1 MSNRNSLMAQV
12 HIARKE
18 LMLDDDT
25 YRSSLH
31 SATGKISCADMG
43 VMDLYKVVQW
53 FKDHGWK
60 PKSKGRK
67 YSPKSGQRDV
77 NEKNQREKIRA
88 LWIGMAKQGLIR
100 DGSERGL
107 GNWVRRMT
115 AKHNGG
121 IGWQALEFVPEDWLT
136 PLIEDLKRWKMR
148 LEDAK

>member
-25 YRSSLH
+25 YRSSLN
-31 SATGKISCADMG
+31 SATGKTSCADMG
-43 VMDLYKVVQW
+43 VMDLHKAVQW

-60 PKSKGRK
+60 PKNKGRK
-67 YSPKSGQRDV
+67 YSPKSAQRPSD
-77 NEKNQREKIRA
+77 EKTQREKIRA

-121 IGWQALEFVPEDWLT
+121 IGWQALEFVPEGWLS

-148 LEDAK
+148 LEDAE